1 MSSSRKPSVEAAQQ
15 ALEAFQR
22 VWVAV
27 GTEAR
32 SQVANERNEVRRFL
46 RDTIAYLESS
56 SSDEDDEEEDEDDE
70 DEDDAPDSED
80 GDEEDDED
88 DEPAPTPTPAITA
101 VLEAIGA
108 LSEEERDDFFDLLER
123 RFCLGCSE
131 SFAADEDARDHDCPY
146 DEELGICDEEDDLP
160 PSSRKPKTKARPK
173 PRLAVARDEPVPE
186 PANDDEPNA
195 DRE

>member
-27 GTEAR
+27 GTDAR

-56 SSDEDDEEEDEDDE
+56 PESD
-70 DEDDAPDSED
+70 
-80 GDEEDDED
+80 EDDED
-88 DEPAPTPTPAITA
+88 DEDAPDSGDVSTDDEEDEDEDEEDEPAPEPTPAITA

-108 LSEEERDDFFDLLER
+108 LSVEERDDFFDLLER

-131 SFAADEDARDHDCPY
+131 SFSSDKQARDHDCPY
-146 DEELGICDEEDDLP
+146 DDELGIGDEEDEPP
-160 PSSRKPKTKARPK
+160 PSSRKPKAKTRPK
-173 PRLAVARDEPVPE
+173 PRLAVARDEPSPE
-186 PANDDEPNA
+186 PANDEPNA

>member
-32 SQVANERNEVRRFL
+32 LQVANERNEVRRFL

-56 SSDEDDEEEDEDDE
+56 SSDEDDEDDEEEDEEEDEDDE
-70 DEDDAPDSED
+70 DEDAPDS
-80 GDEEDDED
+80 
-88 DEPAPTPTPAITA
+88 EPAPTPTPAITA

-131 SFAADEDARDHDCPY
+131 SFATDEDAHEHYCPY
-146 DEELGICDEEDDLP
+146 DEELGIGDEEADLP

-173 PRLAVARDEPVPE
+173 PRLAVARDEPAPE